1 VCGLLYA
8 GGEGHGS
15 PHLQLQ
21 LGGQGLHTQLRGPLL
36 SIPPTHPGLFC
47 FVPDTELL
55 GMVEEPAYELEEAVK
70 IFEINY
76 INYITVD
83 FPALR
88 LNVFKDK

>member
-1 VCGLLYA
+1 MCGLLYA
-8 GGEGHGS
+8 GSEGHGA

-21 LGGQGLHTQLRGPLL
+21 LRGQGLHTQLRGAALINPTR
-36 SIPPTHPGLFC
+36 PPQT
-47 FVPDTELL
+47 FVLYRIQNFL
-55 GMVEEPAYELEEAVK
+55 GMVQDPAYELEEAVK